1 MWNIFKKK
9 TTGERFA
16 EDMNDMNNRSR
27 YSINANESNIIS
39 IRLEEDDLAKDL
51 YGELKKVSGVRIEL
65 TDRAYSKKEQARIKS
80 KYSYVE
86 KGLGLGGANFWQILD
101 ETKHAVIIAAQFLWP
116 WVVGHIAEDIDDKI
130 WEKVK
135 KVVANSLRILKSKK
149 RTKNTVVLLINHPDQ
164 IQHEIALILDEGLT
178 AEQVDRAFDLLPNAV
193 QALDVP
199 KDPGPTLRAFRFDSD
214 KGVLTAID
222 PSNLK

>member
-9 TTGERFA
+9 TAGERFTK
-16 EDMNDMNNRSR
+16 EMNDMYNRSR
-27 YSINANESNIIS
+27 YSINDNEKDIIS

-51 YGELKKVSGVRIEL
+51 YSELRRVSGVRIEL
-65 TDRAYSKKEQARIKS
+65 TDRAYSKKEQVRIKN
-80 KYSYVE
+80 KYSYIQ
-86 KGLGLGGANFWQILD
+86 KSLGLGCANFWQILD

-116 WVVGHIAEDIDDKI
+116 WVVGHIAEDLDDKI

-135 KVVANSLRILKSKK
+135 KVATSSLKILKSKN

-178 AEQVDRAFDLLPNAV
+178 AEQVGQAFDLLPGAV
-193 QALDVP
+193 QTLGAP
-199 KDPGPTLRAFRFDSD
+199 KDPGPTLRAFKFDSG
-214 KGVLTAID
+214 KGALTVLD